1 MRSFSFSSFIAN
13 SCLLSFF
20 LLYLLSAVGE
30 ISTGKE
36 LYQPSPIG
44 CLYYSLHTWVIECMY
59 LYMCVCVCS
68 LAGASL
74 CNCCSAAWPSCID
87 VSSSGRDIKVLSLAQ

>member
-59 LYMCVCVCS
+59 LYMCVCVCV
-68 LAGASL
+68 LWQEHHYVT
-74 CNCCSAAWPSCID
+74 AAVQP
-87 VSSSGRDIKVLSLAQ
+87 GPAVLMCQAVGGT